1 MAPTSLAETE
11 EVRPPVESPA
21 PTSPFLTVVEAAAHS
36 RYHPQTLY
44 TALREYVQTNG
55 RSGLRGSQTAS
66 RSGRWRIRPADLE
79 AWMAG
84 EKPAKRRPA

>member
-21 PTSPFLTVVEAAAHS
+21 PTSPFLTVTEAAAHS

-44 TALREYVQTNG
+44 VALREYVQTKG
-55 RSGLRGSQTAS
+55 RSGLRGSQTGGH
-66 RSGRWRIRPADLE
+66 GRWRIRPADLE

-84 EKPAKRRPA
+84 EQPVKRRQS